1 MPNGKPSNQARDQRG
16 LNALKEAVPATAQL
30 QMRVTP
36 DRKLRY
42 VNQAKAE
49 GPGLTDWV
57 QKHMDNVCD
66 LAGQPDTTM
75 YKDDGET
82 SGQNNNSLKQHVF
95 NMLSAGSELKEVK
108 RFHQQ
113 AP

>member
-1 MPNGKPSNQARDQRG
+1 MPSGKPSIQARDQRS

-36 DRKLRY
+36 ERKLRY

-49 GPGLTDWV
+49 GLDLTDWV
-57 QKHMDNVCD
+57 QKHMDYVCD
-66 LAGQPDTTM
+66 LAGQPEITM

-82 SGQNNNSLKQHVF
+82 NVEK
-95 NMLSAGSELKEVK
+95 
-108 RFHQQ
+108 
-113 AP
+113 

>member
-49 GPGLTDWV
+49 GTGLTDWV

-82 SGQNNNSLKQHVF
+82 SGQK
-95 NMLSAGSELKEVK
+95 
-108 RFHQQ
+108 
-113 AP
+113 

>member
-49 GPGLTDWV
+49 GLGLTDWA

-82 SGQNNNSLKQHVF
+82 SGQK
-95 NMLSAGSELKEVK
+95 
-108 RFHQQ
+108 
-113 AP
+113 